1 MKKKIGIIIAITGV
15 MIMLTI
21 LLLGVITYS
30 IDARKVAK
38 GETPQFCF
46 KVDDVN
52 DGGTRIYTGLGY
64 KVIDYHKTNGYD
76 AMKIGSWFLKYE
88 EHLGERY
95 QEHDLNAKYGK
106 IEVTDRKKIEAL
118 LQELMYAENLTV
130 VNCPESIE
138 TGMKI
143 TYDRELSKEQLTY
156 NSEAIFT
163 SIPTLKTIQ
172 YQVKSGPTI
181 WVRREEYDA
190 NVAKI
195 SFKGTILASTGIFE
209 QEHYVTEDKN
219 AGKIH
224 LLIEPDAGESVR
236 HSSDKI
242 RIAIESDQGESWDP
256 GTRVEV
262 ICTDK
267 ILETYPAQMD
277 CLSIK
282 TIGENKAVEM
292 YKKMIDELI
301 KTDEALN
308 EKMQYIAIDLENFLT
323 FRIDEKNEKGG
334 FARGLSKNEKQE
346 ILEYI
351 QNQYQ
356 KEVKVA
362 SMKQLE
368 EQGFVN
374 KQTGGIE
381 GVAIYIEQI
390 QELTNNQVVI
400 SMAKYR
406 SGLGAIFPTYE
417 LIYEQENGWQIKTLK
432 MAIS

>member
-1 MKKKIGIIIAITGV
+1 MKKKIGMIIAIMGV
-15 MIMLTI
+15 IILLTI

-46 KVDDVN
+46 KVDYVS
-52 DGGTRIYTGLGY
+52 DGGTIIYTGLGY
-64 KVIDYHKTNGYD
+64 KVIEYHKANGYD
-76 AMKIGSWFLKYE
+76 TMKIGSWFLKYE
-88 EHLGERY
+88 EHLGEKY

-118 LQELMYAENLTV
+118 LQELMYAENFTI
-130 VNCPESIE
+130 VNCPESIKDGIE
-138 TGMKI
+138 I

-163 SIPTLKTIQ
+163 SIPTLKTIR
-172 YQVKSGPTI
+172 YHVKIEPSI
-181 WVRREEYDA
+181 LVRREEYDD

-195 SFKGTILASTGIFE
+195 SFKGTIIASTGIFE
-209 QEHYVTEDKN
+209 QEHYVKEDKN

-224 LLIEPDAGESVR
+224 LLIEPDEGESVR
-236 HSSDKI
+236 NSSDKI
-242 RIAIESDQGESWDP
+242 SITIENDQGESWDP
-256 GTRVEV
+256 GTKVEV

-267 ILETYPAQMD
+267 ILETYPTQMD
-277 CLSIK
+277 CVSIK
-282 TIGENKAVEM
+282 TIGANKTVEM
-292 YKKMIDELI
+292 YKKIIDELI
-301 KTDEALN
+301 NTDEALN
-308 EKMQYIAIDLENFLT
+308 EKAQYIAIDLENFLT
-323 FRIDEKNEKGG
+323 FRIDEKDAKGG

-346 ILEYI
+346 IIEYI
-351 QNQYQ
+351 QSQYQ

-368 EQGFVN
+368 EQGFVD

-381 GVAIYIEQI
+381 GIAIYIEQI
-390 QELTNNQVVI
+390 QELTNDKVVI

-417 LIYEQENGWQIKTLK
+417 LTYQQENGWLIKTLK